1 MAIVSRQK
9 KRKENNIVNNTS
21 ESLGKE
27 TVKRRTTTSELE
39 KQIEELKK
47 QIEDSK
53 LNESKSKIVED
64 VAPNER
70 IKVMSLV
77 NNPLTL
83 STMKS
88 GGGKRFEFDRFGETR
103 NILYSDL
110 LDVNNNHKNF
120 LEAGYYYILDD
131 RVVALEGL
139 EDIYEHILTKDKI
152 EKVLSNE
159 KDAIALFQKA
169 NPKQQDVVIR
179 LIKSKLI
186 NNEPIDFNLVNE
198 LTRVSGREI
207 QKEVNNT
214 LEAKAAILE
223 K

>member
-27 TVKRRTTTSELE
+27 PVGKRTTTSELK

-53 LNESKSKIVED
+53 SNESKGRIVED

-88 GGGKRFEFDRFGETR
+88 GRGKRFEFDRFGETR

-120 LEAGYYYILDD
+120 LEAGFYYILDD

-139 EDIYEHILTKDKI
+139 EDVYEHILTKDKI

-159 KDAIALFQKA
+159 KDAIELFQKA

-198 LTRVSGREI
+198 LTRVSGRKI
-207 QKEVNNT
+207 QEEVNNT